1 MVFTTILFFCIF
13 ARFFKSCTAMIKS
26 MTGFGRTTIEAEGK
40 SVTVEVRTLNSKQ
53 LDVNTRI
60 APLFRNNEN
69 EIRAILARE
78 LERGKIDFTLTL
90 DRNAAATV
98 SINETLAKS
107 YYDTLSQL
115 SLSLGNPVQSDIF
128 LQALRM
134 PDVIS
139 TPQEELSDTL
149 WETVR
154 NAILEVCR
162 QVNEFRTAEGTALAK
177 DFEKRICLIRDTI
190 DEVTP
195 FEQNRIVTLRA
206 KFEKSLA
213 ELATK
218 TQYDPSRLEQEIF
231 YYIEK
236 LDITEEKVR
245 LRKHCNYFLETMEE
259 PQANGKK
266 LGFIVQECG
275 REINTLGS
283 KSNDFDIQQ
292 IVVRMKDELEKLKEQ
307 LANIL

>member
-1 MVFTTILFFCIF
+1 
-13 ARFFKSCTAMIKS
+13 MIKS
-26 MTGFGRTTIEAEGK
+26 MTGFGRTTVEVTGK

-53 LDVNTRI
+53 LDLNTRI

-69 EIRAILARE
+69 EIRAIVSRE
-78 LERGKIDFTLTL
+78 LERGKIDFNLSL
-90 DRNAAATV
+90 DRNAAPTV
-98 SINETLAKS
+98 SINNALAKS
-107 YYDTLSQL
+107 YFDSLTALSDEL
-115 SLSLGNPVQSDIF
+115 NNPIGSDIF
-128 LQALRM
+128 MQVLRM

-139 TPQEELSDTL
+139 TPQEELSDEL
-149 WETVR
+149 WEAVK
-154 NAILEVCR
+154 NAIVETCH
-162 QVNEFRTAEGTALAK
+162 QVNDFRTTEGAVLAK
-177 DFEKRICLIRDTI
+177 DFEKRICLIRDMI
-190 DEVTP
+190 EEVTP
-195 FEQNRIVTLRA
+195 FEENRIATLRA
-206 KFEKSLA
+206 KFEKGLQ
-213 ELATK
+213 ELETK

-231 YYIEK
+231 FYIEK

-275 REINTLGS
+275 REINTMGS
-283 KSNDFDIQQ
+283 KSNDFNIQQ